1 MFQEDKMI
9 EGYLATILTGFAL
22 ILGFTVGWLCS
33 ERFAAYMMHE
43 SHEYDELFQ
52 KNPHPELF
60 TEDGELDRG
69 EYINIQFD
77 PGYDPEQFDPDDIID
92 MT

>member
-1 MFQEDKMI
+1 MI

-22 ILGFTVGWLCS
+22 LLGFTIGWLSS
-33 ERFAAYMMHE
+33 ERFSDYMSYE
-43 SHEYDELFQ
+43 SHEYDELCA

-60 TEDGELDRG
+60 DSEGMLDRG

-77 PGYDPEQFDPDDIID
+77 PGYDPELFDPDDIID